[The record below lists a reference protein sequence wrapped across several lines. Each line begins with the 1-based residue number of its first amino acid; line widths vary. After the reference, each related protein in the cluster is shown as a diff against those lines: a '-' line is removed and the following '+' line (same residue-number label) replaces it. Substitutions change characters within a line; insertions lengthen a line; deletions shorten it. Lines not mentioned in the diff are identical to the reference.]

1 MFQKIKYFFTLK
13 KEKTVSTT
21 NTDNRTTKQLKK
33 QISEQAH
40 ELGKLR
46 GRISNLQDELAI
58 VTSEMN
64 TFKTR
69 VAADMKRLVTTLNEV
84 GQKNR

>member
-1 MFQKIKYFFTLK
+1 M
-13 KEKTVSTT
+13 STT
-21 NTDNRTTKQLKK
+21 GTDNRTTKQLKK
-33 QISEQAH
+33 QVSEQAH
-40 ELGKLR
+40 EIGKLR

-64 TFKTR
+64 NFKTR
-69 VAADMKRLVTTLNEV
+69 VAADMKKVVNSLNEV

>member
-1 MFQKIKYFFTLK
+1 M
-13 KEKTVSTT
+13 STT

-33 QISEQAH
+33 QMSEQAH
-40 ELGKLR
+40 EIGKLR

-84 GQKNR
+84 GQKKR

>member
-1 MFQKIKYFFTLK
+1 MFEKIKHFFK
-13 KEKTVSTT
+13 KEKTMSTT
-21 NTDNRTTKQLKK
+21 GTDNRTTKQLKK
-33 QISEQAH
+33 QVSEQAH
-40 ELGKLR
+40 EIGKLR

-64 TFKTR
+64 NFKTR
-69 VAADMKRLVTTLNEV
+69 VAADMKKVVNSLNEV

>member
-1 MFQKIKYFFTLK
+1 M
-13 KEKTVSTT
+13 STT

>member
-84 GQKNR
+84 GQKK

>member
-1 MFQKIKYFFTLK
+1 M
-13 KEKTVSTT
+13 ST
-21 NTDNRTTKQLKK
+21 NSTDNRATKQLKK
-33 QISEQAH
+33 QVSEQAQ
-40 ELGKLR
+40 EIGKLR

-64 TFKTR
+64 NFKTR
-69 VAADMKRLVTTLNEV
+69 VAADMKKVVTSLNEV

>member
-1 MFQKIKYFFTLK
+1 M
-13 KEKTVSTT
+13 STT
-21 NTDNRTTKQLKK
+21 GTDNKTTKQLKK
-33 QISEQAH
+33 QITDQAT
-40 ELGKLR
+40 EIGKLR

-69 VAADMKRLVTTLNEV
+69 VASDMKRSVTSLNEV

>member
-1 MFQKIKYFFTLK
+1 M
-13 KEKTVSTT
+13 SATT
-21 NTDNRTTKQLKK
+21 DSRTTKQLKK
-33 QISEQAH
+33 EVSDQAT
-40 ELGKLR
+40 EIGKLR

-58 VTSEMN
+58 VTSEVN

-69 VAADMKRLVTTLNEV
+69 VAADMKRIVTSLNEV

>member
-1 MFQKIKYFFTLK
+1 M
-13 KEKTVSTT
+13 STT
-21 NTDNRTTKQLKK
+21 GTDNKTTKQLKK
-33 QISEQAH
+33 QITDQAT
-40 ELGKLR
+40 EIGKLR

-69 VAADMKRLVTTLNEV
+69 VASDMKRIVTSLNEV